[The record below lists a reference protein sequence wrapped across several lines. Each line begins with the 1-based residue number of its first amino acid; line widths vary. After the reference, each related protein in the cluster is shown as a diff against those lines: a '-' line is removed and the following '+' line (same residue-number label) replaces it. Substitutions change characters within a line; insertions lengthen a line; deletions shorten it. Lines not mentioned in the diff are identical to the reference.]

1 MQITALIGI
10 STETQPLFQVF
21 KDGILIGTLNAENK
35 NSAREQCASKYDVA
49 IDWQELKA
57 QEILR
62 S

>member
-1 MQITALIGI
+1 MQVTALIGI
-10 STETQPLFQVF
+10 STETQPLFQIY

-35 NSAREQCASKYDVA
+35 NSARKQCANKHNLF

-57 QEILR
+57 KEVLR